1 MLFHSQSFLL
11 LFFPLTVVGYYLVS
25 ANRAARTWLLICASV
40 VFYGYWDYRLVP
52 LLLGSICANWALART
67 FGATPRRWLV
77 YSGIFLNLIILGVF
91 KYADFFAESIAMVTG
106 ERRDDWNIVL
116 PLAISFFT
124 FQQISYLV
132 ERGRD
137 AAPEYRFRDYVL
149 YVSFFPQ
156 LIAGPIVRHHE
167 IIYQFAQSPLRPGV
181 SERISR
187 GMTLLI
193 IGLIKKVFI
202 ADNLARIVDPI
213 FAKSMSEAS
222 IGGVDAWVATLGF
235 SLQIYFDFSAYSDMA
250 IGLGLILGFTLPAN
264 FNAPYQAS
272 SIREFWRR
280 WHMTLSRFLRD
291 YLYIPWGGNRIGIAR
306 QFLALTATM
315 LLGGLWHGAGWT
327 FVAWGG
333 IHGVG
338 LVVNH
343 LWTRVGLSMPSL
355 LGRAMTIMFVF
366 SAFVVFR
373 AESIQSAVV
382 ILGDLAF
389 TAEVGVLPTAKNAAM
404 LGAALLIAILFPT
417 SQRLAFELLRPHP
430 AVAIMAAVALV
441 LVLLKIGAGQNVEFI
456 YFQF

>member
-1 MLFHSQSFLL
+1 
-11 LFFPLTVVGYYLVS
+11 
-25 ANRAARTWLLICASV
+25 
-40 VFYGYWDYRLVP
+40 
-52 LLLGSICANWALART
+52 
-67 FGATPRRWLV
+67 
-77 YSGIFLNLIILGVF
+77 
-91 KYADFFAESIAMVTG
+91 
-106 ERRDDWNIVL
+106 
-116 PLAISFFT
+116 
-124 FQQISYLV
+124 
-132 ERGRD
+132 
-137 AAPEYRFRDYVL
+137 
-149 YVSFFPQ
+149 
-156 LIAGPIVRHHE
+156 
-167 IIYQFAQSPLRPGV
+167 
-181 SERISR
+181 
-187 GMTLLI
+187 MTLLI

-213 FAKSMSEAS
+213 FAKSMSDAS

-291 YLYIPWGGNRIGIAR
+291 YLYIPWGGNRIGTSR

-343 LWTRVGLSMPSL
+343 LWTRMGLSMPFL
-355 LGRAMTIMFVF
+355 LGWAMTIMFVF
-366 SAFVVFR
+366 STFVVFR

-389 TAEVGVLPTAKNAAM
+389 TSEVGALPTAKNAAM

-430 AVAIMAAVALV
+430 AVAILAAVALI